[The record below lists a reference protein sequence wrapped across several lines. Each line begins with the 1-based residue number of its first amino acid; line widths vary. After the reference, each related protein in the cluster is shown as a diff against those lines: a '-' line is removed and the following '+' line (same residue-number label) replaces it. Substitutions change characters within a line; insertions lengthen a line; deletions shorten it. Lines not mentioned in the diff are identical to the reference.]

1 MSSIVYTLTPKPYS
15 LAIPTPATGSIAS
28 KTYTTMGFNS
38 EYTLTYNIA
47 GNGLL
52 EGFID
57 LS

>member
-15 LAIPTPATGSIAS
+15 LAIPTPATGSIAL

-38 EYTLTYNIA
+38 EYTLTHNIA